1 MPITI
6 QGPQR
11 NLSLT
16 APGSKEAGPA
26 SPFYHPWPT
35 NSRNLPAPEGTAIQ
49 RSTGVMRMLFTSAT
63 AQGATWAEGTRLNF
77 FSIQATVG
85 FQIIVYL
92 CACMHKNPRSMVCL
106 CASMFPALRLSRDKA
121 HTCIQSQLW
130 LPNTKVSDYDLKNIF
145 SGNWAV
151 NGCDVFAL
159 ASSPPLKAWH

>member
-6 QGPQR
+6 QGPQK
-11 NLSLT
+11 NFSLT
-16 APGSKEAGPA
+16 AAGSKEAGPA
-26 SPFYHPWPT
+26 STFYHPWPT
-35 NSRNLPAPEGTAIQ
+35 NGRNLPAPEGTAIQ
-49 RSTGVMRMLFTSAT
+49 RSAGAMRMLQLREQLGT
-63 AQGATWAEGTRLNF
+63 EGTRLNF
-77 FSIQATVG
+77 FSIQNTTG

-106 CASMFPALRLSRDKA
+106 CASIFPALTLSRDKA
-121 HTCIQSQLW
+121 HTCIQSRLW
-130 LPNTKVSDYDLKNIF
+130 LPNTKVSDYVLKNIF